1 MNTRTRLLHIPV
13 IITAVWAIFRLSG
26 LPSGL
31 HLSPAR
37 LLFIL
42 LTLGLCAGWIILF
55 RSRENV
61 STRIFVRSA
70 FFQIILLTCMSAFI
84 LLVLGDKLNETEGFL
99 YTAGSFIRQAS
110 PFLVF
115 LIVLG
120 LCAEMLMYLT
130 LRGTEKAPIRLL
142 FTESMTVPQ
151 ILLIFIACML
161 LYGAFFPLRENYYPS
176 HDYSIFA
183 YIGQQILRGKMP
195 YTQLWDHKPPVIFYL
210 NALGLKLFK
219 GSLAGI
225 WVPEVI
231 GFFIGAVILFNILKR
246 RFPAWISLAV
256 LIPGLLHYVRVL
268 DFGNYTEEVS
278 LFFALCALGLAF
290 QDENR
295 RRRHNILIGLAFGL
309 LAGLAFTCKQNTVG
323 AWGAL
328 LIMDLFAILPVK
340 RSSEAFRIRLK
351 FWLAALAGFILVN
364 ILWAVYFALNH
375 ALEAYW
381 DVAFRFNL
389 IYSEKSGESRLAT
402 AWTTFTFLPTVSPWL
417 FIAFISWIPAAISCC
432 RSGISAFSKKH
443 PLTFWALI
451 DLPIEL
457 VFSGLSGMNYQHY
470 FILCIPPV
478 IVLLCFVMNLLSDR
492 LSARVRIF
500 QAGSVLFFIAASL
513 PLIPL
518 YRNNYAPRS
527 PSAYTKA
534 RDYLISETDQDRPIL
549 VWGSRSAIYVM
560 SERYAPT
567 AYFNERPLYLFP
579 GEVRGSQWNE
589 LLQDMQN
596 DPPQVVIY
604 THDTA
609 LPFIEESPSGCVIP
623 PGADYTI
630 PVYNY
635 FCENYQYETTINSGF
650 RDAWEV
656 YRRR

>member
-1 MNTRTRLLHIPV
+1 MESQTSPLHIPV
-13 IITAVWAIFRLSG
+13 IISAVWAVFRLSG
-26 LPSGL
+26 LPGSL

-37 LLFIL
+37 LLFML
-42 LTLGLCAGWIILF
+42 MTLGLCACWFLLF
-55 RSRENV
+55 HHAETI
-61 STRIFVRSA
+61 STRKFVRSYG
-70 FFQIILLTCMSAFI
+70 FQFALLSG
-84 LLVLGDKLNETEGFL
+84 LLSIFSLYAGKKLTGTEGFRFV
-99 YTAGSFIRQAS
+99 AGSFIRQAS

-115 LIVLG
+115 LIVLS
-120 LCAEMLMYLT
+120 LCSGMLFYLT
-130 LRGTEKAPIRLL
+130 LRRIENHALRLL
-142 FTESMTVPQ
+142 FTESMTLPQ
-151 ILLIFIACML
+151 ILLIFAACLL

-183 YIGQQILRGKMP
+183 YIGQQILRGKIP

-210 NALGLKLFK
+210 NAIGLKLFG

-225 WVPEVI
+225 WVPEFI
-231 GFFIGAVILFNILKR
+231 GFFIGALILFRILKR
-246 RFPAWISLAV
+246 RFPVWISLAV

-268 DFGNYTEEVS
+268 DFGNYTEEAS
-278 LFFALCALGLAF
+278 LFFALCAMGLVF
-290 QDENR
+290 RHENTGK
-295 RRRHNILIGLAFGL
+295 RHILMKGLVCGL
-309 LAGLAFTCKQNTVG
+309 LAGLAFTCKQNTIG

-328 LIMDLFAILPVK
+328 LIIDLFTVLPSN
-340 RSSEAFRIRLK
+340 RSPEAFRERLK
-351 FWLAALAGFILVN
+351 FWLAVFTGFILVN
-364 ILWAVYFALNH
+364 ALWVIYFALNH

-402 AWTTFTFLPTVSPWL
+402 AWTTFTFLPAVSPWL
-417 FIAFISWIPAAISCC
+417 FLAFISWIPAFTACC
-432 RSGISAFSKKH
+432 RTGFGEFARKH
-443 PLTFWALI
+443 PLTLWALA

-457 VFSGLSGMNYQHY
+457 FFAGLSGMNYQHY

-478 IVLLCFVMNLLSDR
+478 IVLLCFMMNLLA
-492 LSARVRIF
+492 ARFSSRSRIF
-500 QAGSVLFFIAASL
+500 RGTAVLLFIAASL

-518 YRNNYAPRS
+518 YRDNYIPRS

-534 RDYLISETDQDRPIL
+534 RDYLLSETDPDRPIL
-549 VWGSRSAIYVM
+549 VWGSRSAVYVM

-579 GEVRGSQWNE
+579 GEVRGAQWNE
-589 LLQDMQN
+589 LLDDMQN

-609 LPFIEESPSGCVIP
+609 LPFIEESNSGCVIP
-623 PGADYTI
+623 QGADYTVPI
-630 PVYNY
+630 YNY
-635 FCENYQYETTINSGF
+635 FCENYRYETTINSGF